1 MLSRKF
7 RVEPAL
13 AVLFLAWCIPALATI
28 AQAGEPA
35 SPYRVLSTD
44 AAQIHQLTELAVS
57 KDGSLV
63 AVGTLHG
70 AVQVWDWR
78 RATMVSS
85 RKIDEQ
91 IVENLFFMDDDKRLT
106 VLYSPDIGEQHM
118 YVWEMATGAVADED
132 KVQGTGTGYFM
143 PDGTIGM
150 EHGVG
155 FAFMDQQGKY
165 ANRYVEF
172 DESMAHPAMS
182 PDGQLIAGGGYQLHY
197 EELVIRD
204 AQGKFLKA
212 IDTGFQPYDT
222 VFSPDSKTVAVM
234 QQEDGG
240 LLNPAD
246 FNPKT
251 NVYELFD
258 VATGKKLQRFEGHH
272 KLYLSGAQ
280 FSPDGS
286 RFLTWSGDGTLV
298 LWDVKTGEMHPP
310 FHRSS
315 GFGWGWQ
322 VSWRRLADRLR
333 KLGRQHQNLVGRRR
347 ARDRF
352 DACAGRSNRAALI
365 HRRPARRPLF
375 RGRPETSGNHQSEGR
390 RRRPGA
396 DQGGAPDAQA
406 AGHGDFGGIAAG

>member
-1 MLSRKF
+1 MQASAFFTKF
-7 RVEPAL
+7 KPLLDPEKQPAMSSL
-13 AVLFLAWCIPALATI
+13 LRGLGALFLACIPALATI

-70 AVQVWDWR
+70 TVQVWDWR

-150 EHGVG
+150 AHGDG
-155 FAFMDQQGKY
+155 IAFMDQEGEY
-165 ANRYVEF
+165 ADRYIEF
-172 DESMAHPAMS
+172 DESMASLAVS
-182 PDGQLIAGGGYQLHY
+182 PDGQFIAGGGYQQHY
-197 EELVIRD
+197 EQLVIRD

-222 VFSPDSKTVAVM
+222 VFSPDSKAVAVM

-246 FNPKT
+246 FNSKT

-286 RFLTWSGDGTLV
+286 RLLTWSGDGTLV
-298 LWDVKTGEMHPP
+298 LWDVKTGEMIHH
-310 FHRSS
+310 FTGHRDSVGDGRFLGDGSLIVSASS
-315 GFGWGWQ
+315 DGSIKIWSA
-322 VSWRRLADRLR
+322 VD
-333 KLGRQHQNLVGRRR
+333 GREIVRCMRWAIKPSRPHSSPSSPTAAFSRAAQNLWK
-347 ARDRF
+347 
-352 DACAGRSNRAALI
+352 S
-365 HRRPARRPLF
+365 
-375 RGRPETSGNHQSEGR
+375 SK
-390 RRRPGA
+390 
-396 DQGGAPDAQA
+396 
-406 AGHGDFGGIAAG
+406 